1 CPPSLSQFPP
11 RTPNSPSPAVQ
22 RTKLQDPNTP
32 TLCLLRF
39 TTK

>member
-11 RTPNSPSPAVQ
+11 PTPAGPLPAEQ
-22 RTKLQDPNTP
+22 RTQLQDPNTP

-39 TTK
+39 TNK